1 MKVIIRI
8 AITLIIVRIL
18 NTIGLSPQN
27 WFLNWMLVLLVYV
40 VVGLIMGFM
49 PIYVKIKNNDFL
61 NIGDEG
67 YLNSN
72 TNKKNFSGGI
82 LIMSDPGML
91 KRILSARDFNDE
103 AVTEVGNGVK
113 VEILDRDMVNMV
125 AQIEVLEGD
134 QLGKIGWVLIQ
145 DVVKKY

>member
-1 MKVIIRI
+1 
-8 AITLIIVRIL
+8 
-18 NTIGLSPQN
+18 
-27 WFLNWMLVLLVYV
+27 MLVLLVYV

-134 QLGKIGWVLIQ
+134 QLGKIG
-145 DVVKKY
+145 